1 MTLYISAYDQLFFV
15 EFRLQP
21 LTLLVSS
28 LPLRVKVAF
37 NFKRMDEAELSFE
50 REQSKIKTDSSE
62 SRTNAVLP
70 SPSFIFSL
78 SRWYQWN
85 TRRVALCILSTQWI
99 ERPKRLFDV
108 LNSEF
113 KQKNSRIRGECVNFS
128 WKPKYVPSN

>member
-28 LPLRVKVAF
+28 LPLKVKVAF

-78 SRWYQWN
+78 SR
-85 TRRVALCILSTQWI
+85 
-99 ERPKRLFDV
+99 
-108 LNSEF
+108 
-113 KQKNSRIRGECVNFS
+113 
-128 WKPKYVPSN
+128 

>member
-28 LPLRVKVAF
+28 LPLKVKV
-37 NFKRMDEAELSFE
+37 EAELSFE

-78 SRWYQWN
+78 SR
-85 TRRVALCILSTQWI
+85 
-99 ERPKRLFDV
+99 
-108 LNSEF
+108 
-113 KQKNSRIRGECVNFS
+113 
-128 WKPKYVPSN
+128 